1 MKFFLFAMFS
11 SSSSSS
17 SSSCCLSEWIFVIKG
32 ALVSALDKG
41 QFWHFRRVFAKSL
54 TAPFD
59 EMLGLVQK
67 LLYFLCNL

>member
-1 MKFFLFAMFS
+1 MKIFLFAMFS

-17 SSSCCLSEWIFVIKG
+17 SSCYLSEWICVIKG